1 MKLSEEGR
9 LATKHFFQGIGWGF
23 AWFAVL
29 VLAEAISNGL
39 KWGHL

>member
-1 MKLSEEGR
+1 MKFSEEGR
-9 LATKHFFQGIGWGF
+9 LATKHFFLGIGWGF
-23 AWFAVL
+23 AWLAVL